1 MRAKIPF
8 ATLVRHYPEITE
20 GLYIAGDF
28 DIETELVLRYGEL
41 TPIYQEPSYLKAWI
55 AQVGR
60 QLKWSID
67 KMYQVTQLEYNPIEN
82 YDRKEDT
89 TEDTSAT
96 GMNSFKQG
104 AITETETSSY
114 GSSDENTV
122 AAFNSAS
129 YQPSE
134 KLSRSGEDT
143 RTNNLSKGEDVTNT
157 SDTGKLVRESR
168 VHGNIGVTT
177 TQQMMEAEI
186 KIAEANYIEKVC
198 SMYANLLFIQIW

>member
-1 MRAKIPF
+1 MRVNIPF
-8 ATLVRHYPEITE
+8 ASLVRNFPEITE

-28 DIETELVLRYGEL
+28 NIADELVLRYGDM
-41 TPIYQEPSYLKAWI
+41 TPIYQDPIFLRTWI
-55 AQVGR
+55 THIAK

-67 KMYQVTQLEYNPIEN
+67 KLYAITQLEYNPIEN

-89 TEDTSAT
+89 IEDTSSIGT
-96 GMNSFKQG
+96 NSFKQG

-114 GSSDENTV
+114 GSADENTV
-122 AAFNSAS
+122 AAFNASS

-143 RTNNLSKGEDVTNT
+143 RTNNLSKGEDLTNT
-157 SDTGKLVRESR
+157 SDTGKLVRDSR

-186 KIAEANYIEKVC
+186 KIAETNYIEKVC
-198 SMYANLLFIQIW
+198 HMYANLLFIQIW

>member
-1 MRAKIPF
+1 MRVNIPF
-8 ATLVRHYPEITE
+8 ATLVRNYPEITD

-28 DIETELVLRYGEL
+28 DIADELVLRYGEM
-41 TPIYQEPSYLKAWI
+41 TPIYQDPVFLRAWI
-55 AQVGR
+55 KHIAK
-60 QLKWSID
+60 QLKWGID
-67 KMYQVTQLEYNPIEN
+67 KLYAITQLEYNPIEN

-89 TEDTSAT
+89 IEDSSAT
-96 GMNSFKQG
+96 GSNSFKQG
-104 AITETETSSY
+104 TITETETSSY
-114 GSSDENTV
+114 GSADENTV
-122 AAFNSAS
+122 AAFNSDT

-143 RTNNLSKGEDVTNT
+143 RTNNLSKAEDVTNT
-157 SDTGKLVRESR
+157 SDTGKLVRDSR

>member
-28 DIETELVLRYGEL
+28 DIETELVLRYGEM

-67 KMYQVTQLEYNPIEN
+67 KLYAVTQLEYNPIEN
-82 YDRKEDT
+82 YDRKEET
-89 TEDTSAT
+89 TEDSSAT
-96 GMNSFKQG
+96 GTNSFKQG
-104 AITETETSSY
+104 TITETNTTRY
-114 GSSDENTV
+114 GSTDENTV
-122 AAFNSAS
+122 AAFNSDS

-134 KLSRSGEDT
+134 KLTRGGDDT
-143 RTNNLSKGEDVTNT
+143 TNSEITHGLDSTNT
-157 SDTGKLVRESR
+157 SNTGKLIRDSR

-186 KIAEANYIEKVC
+186 KIAEANYIETVC
-198 SMYANLLFIQIW
+198 NMYADLIFIQIW